1 MANAEWINRYV
12 SLEKEGAD
20 AYGTAPSGTQ
30 TFGEVD
36 DESFKQTFDLLVR
49 SDMSRQVASKAVTN
63 TKYGEGSINFAVQPD
78 DFMGMIMSSFLPV
91 TAEDTFYDR
100 VDFAAISNQNG
111 ANSVKAGY
119 GYTETQNTAL
129 VSSTKIGY
137 WEVRNGGVGS
147 IDGNMNLA
155 NSNAAQGSK
164 VLDLHSGTEASTFST
179 QGGLAIGDGS
189 AGNGNLGYGILG
201 SPTTGS
207 TTDGTYFTYTFV
219 ENYQLK
225 GVTTYGDDSTFTTP
239 ADMGSVA
246 NDTVCLGYENFGNGV
261 EPGRIYV
268 YVTEPHAG
276 TSPASLTLTGEAAA
290 RASVGGTNVSTAT
303 VQIGGANKHVF
314 TEPVTDAHSYPSFT
328 IRVGREAKQ
337 HTFTGMVSTRLSL
350 SANLNEYVMASADF
364 LGQAEGTPIAIQTG
378 VSFSGNDVDA
388 LHFSGA
394 ELYVD
399 GSLNT
404 STKVQSI
411 SLEININRDLDSAYA
426 VGANTIQRIPPSR
439 TREITGSMEFNEIIY
454 SDTTGV
460 KGEPTYADLATSTSV
475 HKLHGGAGRPALKLK
490 FQDADDADHM
500 EIVLYNVRFEA
511 PTASV
516 SGRDPARMSVG
527 FQAFYDSKAL
537 GSAKAITVKMKGT
550 QLKTSAY

>member
-1 MANAEWINRYV
+1 MAGAEWINRYV
-12 SLEKEGAD
+12 SIEKETTFGVE
-20 AYGTAPSGTQ
+20 PSGTQ

-36 DESFKQTFDLLVR
+36 DESFKQTFDLLTR
-49 SDMSRQVASKAVTN
+49 NDMSRQVASKAVTN

-91 TAEDTFYDR
+91 TAENTFYDI

-137 WEVRNGGVGS
+137 WEVRNGGVGA
-147 IDGNMNLA
+147 IDGSWDARNA
-155 NSNAAQGSK
+155 TAAQGSK
-164 VLDLHSGTEASTFST
+164 VISLHSGAEATTFAT
-179 QGGLAIGDGS
+179 QGGLAIGTGS
-189 AGNGNLGYGILG
+189 AGNGNLGYGIVG
-201 SPTTGS
+201 SPTTG
-207 TTDGTYFTYTFV
+207 TDTAGMYFTYTYV

-225 GVTTYGDDSTFTTP
+225 GVTTYGTDSTFATA
-239 ADMGSVA
+239 ADGGNGVA
-246 NDTVCLGYENFGNGV
+246 DNTVCLGYENYGNGI
-261 EPGRIYV
+261 EPGRIYA

-290 RASVGGTNVSTAT
+290 RGSVGGTNASTAT

-314 TEPVTDAHSYPSFT
+314 TEPVTSSHAYPSFT
-328 IRVGREAKQ
+328 IRVGREAKE

-364 LGQAEGTPIAIQTG
+364 LGQAEQSPVAIQTG

-411 SLEININRDLDSAYA
+411 SLEMNINRDLDSAYA

-454 SDTTGV
+454 SDTTGT
-460 KGEPTYADLATSTSV
+460 KGEPTYADLATSTAV

-490 FQDADDADHM
+490 FQDATDADHM
-500 EIVLYNVRFEA
+500 EITLYNVRFEA
-511 PTASV
+511 PEASV
-516 SGRDPARMSVG
+516 SGRDPARMSVN
-527 FQAFYDSKAL
+527 FQAFYDSKLL

-550 QLKTSAY
+550 QLSTDAY